1 VSRRDAGRVLLRSVA
16 HDGWAMPSSEID
28 DAVRGADLA
37 ELPKL
42 AAFHGVAGC
51 VYHALR
57 DNNLVQP
64 DVSERL
70 RATYHR
76 AVATQLQIAADLR
89 DVSAALDDLGVPW
102 LVVKGPVLA
111 ETAYPRPDLRG
122 YTDLDLVV
130 QARELGRV
138 LQALEDMGGTV
149 LDTNWKLLTDELKG
163 EVALR
168 VGLGTSVD
176 AHWHVVNEAEV
187 RSAFALSMPQLFERA
202 IRLSLSTCEV
212 ATTDRVDT
220 LIHLALHSCM
230 SGGNRL
236 VWLKD
241 LEQAIAEPFP
251 WDEALS
257 RADASKTGLVIASM
271 LHAAQTVLGTSVPGG
286 VIDALARS
294 RTWPALVSMA
304 ASVVRVERT
313 SGRRSPLR
321 LVARSTRRD
330 TRSSTATLARHG
342 LFALRTPL
350 AAWPASMNHGRV
362 DQASQSAGSRGEFL
376 EAIALE
382 RP

>member
-1 VSRRDAGRVLLRSVA
+1 MSRRDAGRVLLRSVA
-16 HDGWAMPSSEID
+16 HDGWATPSSEID

-37 ELPKL
+37 ELSKL

-57 DNNLVQP
+57 DNTLVRP
-64 DVSERL
+64 EVSQRL

-89 DVSAALDDLGVPW
+89 GISAALDDLGVPW

-111 ETAYPRPDLRG
+111 ETVYPRPDLRG

-130 QARELGRV
+130 RARDLGRV
-138 LQALEDMGGTV
+138 LQALEAMGGTI
-149 LDTNWKLLTDELKG
+149 LDTNWSLLTDELKG
-163 EVALR
+163 EVQVR

-187 RSAFALSMPQLFERA
+187 RSSFALAMPQLFERS
-202 IRLSLSTCEV
+202 IRVSLSTCEV

-230 SGGNRL
+230 SGANRL

-257 RADASKTGLVIASM
+257 RADASKTGIVVASM
-271 LHAAQTVLGTSVPGG
+271 LHVGHTVLGTSVPDG

-294 RTWPALVSMA
+294 RTWPVLVSLA
-304 ASVVRVERT
+304 ASVFRIERT

-321 LVARSTRRD
+321 LVARATRRD
-330 TRSSTATLARHG
+330 TQSSAAALARHG
-342 LFALRTPL
+342 LLALRSPL
-350 AAWPASMNHGRV
+350 SVWPASMNGRV
-362 DQASQSAGSRGEFL
+362 DEASQRSGSREEFL
-376 EAIALE
+376 DAIALE